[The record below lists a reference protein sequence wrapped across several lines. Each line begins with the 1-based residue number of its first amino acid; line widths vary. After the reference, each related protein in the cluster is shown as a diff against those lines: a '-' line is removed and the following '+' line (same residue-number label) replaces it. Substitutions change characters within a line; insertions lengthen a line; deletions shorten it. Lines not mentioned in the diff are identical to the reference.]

1 MASTT
6 GPTRF
11 GPALALAGIVLF
23 WGLGPPVSKLIEA
36 PSVISVLYRFWMSV
50 PLMWLLATVTGNRP
64 SVASVR
70 RAAWAGAAFGINLI
84 FVFLAI
90 NEAAV
95 AVLSAVVALQPG
107 FILLL
112 AGPFL
117 GERATRWHIGWT
129 VVGMAGTAI
138 VVLAGG
144 PNFDVTPLAVAY
156 ALAAQLFFTAYFMIT
171 KKVRSA
177 HDIDPIQ
184 WMFGVVLFAALAVTP
199 VAVSTSSRNDY
210 RAIDGNDWIW
220 LALII
225 VFTGGL
231 GHILMTWVHRFVDAT
246 RSSLYLLL
254 MHPVVIISAWII
266 HDEPLTV
273 SQMAGG
279 LVLLGAVA
287 AVISR
292 PAVPETASAE

>member
-1 MASTT
+1 M
-6 GPTRF
+6 
-11 GPALALAGIVLF
+11 ALAGIILF

-36 PSVISVLYRFWMSV
+36 PSVISVLYRFWLSV
-50 PLMWLLATVTGNRP
+50 PLMWLLATATGSRP
-64 SVASVR
+64 TFGSIR
-70 RAAWAGAAFGINLI
+70 RAAWAGAAFGINLV

-107 FILLL
+107 FILVL
-112 AGPFL
+112 AGPLL
-117 GERATRWHIGWT
+117 GERPTRWHVGWT
-129 VVGMAGTAI
+129 IVGMTGTAI

-144 PNFDVTPLAVAY
+144 PDFEVTPRAIGY
-156 ALAAQLFFTAYFMIT
+156 ALAAQLFFTAYFLIT
-171 KKVRSA
+171 KKVRSE

-199 VAVSTSSRNDY
+199 WAVATSSSSDY

-254 MHPVVIISAWII
+254 MHPVVIIAAWII
-266 HDEPLTV
+266 HDEPLTFV
-273 SQMAGG
+273 QMSGG
-279 LVLLGAVA
+279 LVLLGAVS

-292 PAVPETASAE
+292 PATPAASSVDEPIAVPVQR

>member
-1 MASTT
+1 M
-6 GPTRF
+6 
-11 GPALALAGIVLF
+11 ALAGIILF
-23 WGLGPPVSKLIEA
+23 WGLGPTVSKLIEA

-50 PLMWLLATVTGNRP
+50 PLMWLLATVTGSRP
-64 SVASVR
+64 TLGSVR
-70 RAAWAGAAFGINLI
+70 RAAWAGAAFGINLV

-107 FILLL
+107 FILVL
-112 AGPFL
+112 AGPLL

-144 PNFDVTPLAVAY
+144 PSFDVTPLAVGY

-171 KKVRSA
+171 KKVRST

-199 VAVSTSSRNDY
+199 VAVATSSRGDY

-273 SQMAGG
+273 TQMTGG

-292 PAVPETASAE
+292 PAVPGNGSAS

>member
-1 MASTT
+1 
-6 GPTRF
+6 
-11 GPALALAGIVLF
+11 
-23 WGLGPPVSKLIEA
+23 
-36 PSVISVLYRFWMSV
+36 MSV
-50 PLMWLLATVTGNRP
+50 PLMWVLATATGSRP
-64 SVASVR
+64 TFDSVR
-70 RAAWAGAAFGINLI
+70 RAAWAGAAFGINLV

-107 FILLL
+107 FILVV
-112 AGPFL
+112 AGPLL
-117 GERATRWHIGWT
+117 GERPSRWHIAWT
-129 VVGMAGTAI
+129 VVGMMGTAI
-138 VVLAGG
+138 IVLAGG
-144 PNFDVTPLAVAY
+144 SNFEVTPLAIAY
-156 ALAAQLFFTAYFMIT
+156 ALAAQLFFTAYFLLT
-171 KKVRSA
+171 KKVRSE

-199 VAVSTSSRNDY
+199 WAVATSSRGDY
-210 RAIDGNDWIW
+210 RAIDGNDWVW

-231 GHILMTWVHRFVDAT
+231 GHILMTWVHRFVDAS

-266 HDEPLTV
+266 HDEPLTLI
-273 SQMAGG
+273 QMTGG

-292 PAVPETASAE
+292 PSVPAVVDR